1 MWEMFDHLSAVFD
14 HPAAQFVAPFTRT
27 LSMMAKRLDAQ
38 EVAQS
43 NGQVVLFHCWTS
55 G

>member
-1 MWEMFDHLSAVFD
+1 MWEMYGYLSAVLT
-14 HPAAQFVAPFTRT
+14 TRLRSSLHLLHG
-27 LSMMAKRLDAQ
+27 LSPMMANRLDAQ

-43 NGQVVLFHCWTS
+43 TEQILRFHCTTS

>member
-1 MWEMFDHLSAVFD
+1 MWEMYGYLSAVFD
-14 HPAAQFVAPFTRT
+14 HPAAQFVALVTRV
-27 LSMMAKRLDAQ
+27 LSVMANRLDAQ

-43 NGQVVLFHCWTS
+43 TEQIVRFHCTTS